1 MIILTMDDFSQGE
14 CDAQSYQF
22 VSQVFGSCFN
32 ESIFFTQSFHKILL
46 LKTFFRLKKII
57 LFLKKKNKTFLM
69 RGIVAFLVVR
79 LLFITT
85 AGFCWQIIQLATV
98 SESICP
104 AGRTFTF

>member
-1 MIILTMDDFSQGE
+1 MIILTMDNFSQGE

-22 VSQVFGSCFN
+22 VSQVFGFCFN

-46 LKTFFRLKKII
+46 LNTFFRLKKII
-57 LFLKKKNKTFLM
+57 LFLKKNKTFLM

-85 AGFCWQIIQLATV
+85 AGFC
-98 SESICP
+98 
-104 AGRTFTF
+104 

>member
-46 LKTFFRLKKII
+46 LNTFFRLKKII
-57 LFLKKKNKTFLM
+57 LFLKKNKTFLM

-85 AGFCWQIIQLATV
+85 AGFC
-98 SESICP
+98 
-104 AGRTFTF
+104 

>member
-46 LKTFFRLKKII
+46 LNTFFSAEKNNLVFEEKK
-57 LFLKKKNKTFLM
+57 
-69 RGIVAFLVVR
+69 
-79 LLFITT
+79 
-85 AGFCWQIIQLATV
+85 
-98 SESICP
+98 
-104 AGRTFTF
+104 